1 METQLRLTQ
10 EPPHRRGYPSS
21 KRLSADARRTGCEG
35 VAMARRELDRV
46 RNATIATSTSATPG
60 SDAPDSD
67 AAGSAT
73 SGSATSGSATV
84 GVRSDRPSG
93 VRDAAT
99 RSAA

>member
-21 KRLSADARRTGCEG
+21 KRLSADARRTGREG

-46 RNATIATSTSATPG
+46 RNATIATSASAI
-60 SDAPDSD
+60 SDR
-67 AAGSAT
+67 AT
-73 SGSATSGSATV
+73 SDRATV
-84 GVRSDRPSG
+84 GDRSDRPSEA
-93 VRDAAT
+93 RDAAT

>member
-21 KRLSADARRTGCEG
+21 KRLSADARRTGREG

-46 RNATIATSTSATPG
+46 RNATIATSASATPD
-60 SDAPDSD
+60 SDAPDS
-67 AAGSAT
+67 AT
-73 SGSATSGSATV
+73 SGSSTSDRATSGRATV
-84 GVRSDRPSG
+84 GVRSNRPSG

>member
-21 KRLSADARRTGCEG
+21 KRLSVDAQRTGREG

-46 RNATIATSTSATPG
+46 RNATIATSASAT
-60 SDAPDSD
+60 SH
-67 AAGSAT
+67 SAT
-73 SGSATSGSATV
+73 SGSSSV

>member
-21 KRLSADARRTGCEG
+21 KRLSADARRTGREG

-46 RNATIATSTSATPG
+46 RNATIATSASATPG
-60 SDAPDSD
+60 SATP
-67 AAGSAT
+67 GSAT
-73 SGSATSGSATV
+73 SGSATPGSATV
-84 GVRSDRPSG
+84 GVRSDRPSR
-93 VRDAAT
+93 VRHAAT